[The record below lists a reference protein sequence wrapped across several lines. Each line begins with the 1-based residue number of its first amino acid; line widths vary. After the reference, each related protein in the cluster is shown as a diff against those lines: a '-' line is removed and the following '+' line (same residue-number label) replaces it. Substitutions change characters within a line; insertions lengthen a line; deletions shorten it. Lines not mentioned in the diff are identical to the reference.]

1 MLAEAAGILVPAVA
15 DRADYGDQFEG
26 LGLVALA
33 AVLGGLIG
41 AERSLAEKPA
51 GLRTHMV
58 VSALAAG
65 IVFLGELLTE
75 VYGRGDPSRA
85 LHGVIT
91 GIGFLG
97 AGTIV
102 VNRERGVIGL
112 TTAAGLMFAATIG
125 AMTGFGLVVLAAG
138 STVLVVVVIHLL
150 NPLDA
155 KIQHWEG
162 GRRSSSDDGTSDDG
176 NGDGDDRG
184 GGGGAGR
191 ERGRGEDP
199 VATTSADEAI
209 EHGVSDPNTASPPG
223 GGGGPGQGG
232 SSAGAGQGG
241 SI

>member
-1 MLAEAAGILVPAVA
+1 MLVEAARILVPAVA
-15 DRADYGDQFEG
+15 DRTDYGDQLEG

-33 AVLGGLIG
+33 ALLGGLIG

-65 IVFLGELLTE
+65 IVYLGELLTE

-112 TTAAGLMFAATIG
+112 TTAAGLMFAATVG

-138 STVLVVVVIHLL
+138 STILVVIVIHLL

-155 KIQHWEG
+155 RIQRWEG
-162 GRRSSSDDGTSDDG
+162 GRRSSSEDVA
-176 NGDGDDRG
+176 GDA
-184 GGGGAGR
+184 GA
-191 ERGRGEDP
+191 
-199 VATTSADEAI
+199 ADEAI

-241 SI
+241 ST